1 LIEVTIVML
10 IIALVASLAVTL
22 TPGTGRARLKALT
35 LETASLLRRERLSA
49 IFAGQVRQVSIDDE
63 RRALVGD
70 GGDVVLIP
78 PDVALDILGVNE
90 LSSGRVS
97 VIRFEPD
104 GACTGVVLKL
114 SRQEAEYEVRVNW
127 YTGAIAIVPN

>member
-1 LIEVTIVML
+1 LIEVTAVML
-10 IIALVASLAVTL
+10 IIALVASLAVTI

-35 LETASLLRRERLSA
+35 LETAALMRRERLGA
-49 IFAGQVRQVSIDDE
+49 VITGRARQISIDGDQ
-63 RRALVGD
+63 RALVGD

-78 PDVALDILGVNE
+78 RDVVLDVLGVDE
-90 LSSGRVS
+90 QQSRRLS

-104 GACTGVVLKL
+104 GTSTGAVLKL

-127 YTGAIAIVPN
+127 YTGAVAIAPD